1 MNMAFIYI
9 NILKYIIRIIIIIK
23 NFCLES
29 FIINIVVL
37 NELHFISIIDINNLF
52 LLELLK

>member
-23 NFCLES
+23 NFCLEL
-29 FIINIVVL
+29 FINIVVL